1 MILCCG
7 EALIDMIPT
16 ARAPGRPAWAA
27 YPGGAVFNTA
37 VALGRLEVPA
47 GLLTGLSTDGFGDML
62 RAALDVAG
70 ADCRLS
76 VTTARKTTLAFV
88 TLSDG
93 HATYSFHDEG
103 SALRMLRAEDIP
115 PLPETVRA
123 LFFGGISLVSEP
135 CGGAFETLQRREGT
149 DRVVM
154 LDPNIR
160 PSFVTDETAYR
171 GRIDRMIARADI
183 VKVSDEDLD
192 WLDEAD
198 RPLVDRMRALC
209 DRGPKIVVV
218 TRGAAGA
225 LAVTR
230 SGLEIVAPARSV
242 PVVDTVGAGDT
253 FNAGFLARLHD
264 LDALDKAALEAPDE
278 AMLRAALD
286 HGVAAAA
293 IVVTRAGAQP
303 PSRDELSGP
312 TDPSG
317 H

>member
-7 EALIDMIPT
+7 DALIDMIPT
-16 ARAPGRPAWAA
+16 AGAPGRPAWAA

-37 VALGRLEVPA
+37 LALGRLEVPA
-47 GLLTGLSTDGFGDML
+47 GLLTGLSTDGFGAML
-62 RAALDVAG
+62 RGALEQAG
-70 ADCRLS
+70 VDCSLS
-76 VTTARKTTLAFV
+76 VATDRKTTLAFV

-103 SALRMLRAEDIP
+103 SALRMLRAAEVP

-135 CGGAFETLQRREGT
+135 CGGAFEALQAREGA

-183 VKVSDEDLD
+183 VKLSDEDLD
-192 WLDEAD
+192 WLAPAD
-198 RPLVDRMRALC
+198 RPLAERMRAIC
-209 DRGPKIVVV
+209 DRGPKVAIV

-230 SGLEIVAPARSV
+230 SGLEIAAPARAVS
-242 PVVDTVGAGDT
+242 VVDTVGAGDT

-264 LDALDKAALEAPDE
+264 LDALDKAALDAPDD
-278 AMLRAALD
+278 AVLRAALD
-286 HGVAAAA
+286 QGVAAAA

-303 PSRDELSGP
+303 PSRDDLTEAAHARG
-312 TDPSG
+312 
-317 H
+317 